1 MTPVAV
7 AALLDGTRADASAVR
22 SGIGLAAFENLMS
35 DTARA
40 LTCSP
45 LADRYLLGHLTERG
59 AGRSVL
65 RAGLLLADHPAV
77 NALEDAATRAL
88 CSMLGASWADF
99 RPLSGLSAT
108 LCTMV
113 ALTEPGDLVYSIAA
127 EHDGHFATQGLAARL
142 GRQWAALPWDQVQD
156 GPDVPALAAAW
167 RRQPGAMLILD
178 HSVPLRPLPVAALRE
193 AIGGDAVLVYD
204 ASHTL
209 GLIAG
214 GAFQDPLREGCDLIQ
229 ANTHKS
235 FPGAHKGLL
244 AFADP
249 ATGRRSSAVIGETL
263 LSSQATGPT
272 LANFVTCLEMAEYGR
287 AYAAA
292 MLANAAALAGALTA
306 RGLTA
311 RPLAAAH
318 SHLLIVDVAGGDAA
332 ALALGRAL
340 LDAGLRVNVR
350 KARGR
355 TALRLGVQEITRIG
369 MSPCDMERLADLMA
383 AAGRAAD
390 PVAWRP
396 ETAALAAE
404 FSVVRYS
411 FDPGADDGGADTS
424 RQAAAAP
431 AGQFADVS

>member
-1 MTPVAV
+1 
-7 AALLDGTRADASAVR
+7 
-22 SGIGLAAFENLMS
+22 
-35 DTARA
+35 
-40 LTCSP
+40 
-45 LADRYLLGHLTERG
+45 
-59 AGRSVL
+59 
-65 RAGLLLADHPAV
+65 
-77 NALEDAATRAL
+77 
-88 CSMLGASWADF
+88 
-99 RPLSGLSAT
+99 
-108 LCTMV
+108 
-113 ALTEPGDLVYSIAA
+113 
-127 EHDGHFATQGLAARL
+127 
-142 GRQWAALPWDQVQD
+142 
-156 GPDVPALAAAW
+156 
-167 RRQPGAMLILD
+167 
-178 HSVPLRPLPVAALRE
+178 
-193 AIGGDAVLVYD
+193 
-204 ASHTL
+204 
-209 GLIAG
+209 
-214 GAFQDPLREGCDLIQ
+214 
-229 ANTHKS
+229 
-235 FPGAHKGLL
+235 
-244 AFADP
+244 
-249 ATGRRSSAVIGETL
+249 
-263 LSSQATGPT
+263 
-272 LANFVTCLEMAEYGR
+272 MAEYGR